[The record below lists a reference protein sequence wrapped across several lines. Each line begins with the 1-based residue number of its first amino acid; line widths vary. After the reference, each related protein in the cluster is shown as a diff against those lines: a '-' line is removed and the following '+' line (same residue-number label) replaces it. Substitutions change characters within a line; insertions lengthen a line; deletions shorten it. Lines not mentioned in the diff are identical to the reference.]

1 MAGLGLV
8 TAAYLL
14 AATACGA
21 TAADRTP
28 PDPTDSCY
36 DRVVHQA
43 ARLTDC

>member
-8 TAAYLL
+8 TATYLL
-14 AATACGA
+14 VVTCGV
-21 TAADRTP
+21 TTADRP
-28 PDPTDSCY
+28 PHDPTDSCY